1 MSLNESHQLNVH
13 NFACGL
19 RLLLSWLEVVE
30 DGNSKRNLPVSLET
44 LNFLGNFISFS
55 RTART
60 AVEIRYIPNRLS
72 TVIPASY
79 YPCS

>member
-44 LNFLGNFISFS
+44 LNFLGTFISFNRSALLTGVQSS
-55 RTART
+55 RRPEA
-60 AVEIRYIPNRLS
+60 
-72 TVIPASY
+72 
-79 YPCS
+79 